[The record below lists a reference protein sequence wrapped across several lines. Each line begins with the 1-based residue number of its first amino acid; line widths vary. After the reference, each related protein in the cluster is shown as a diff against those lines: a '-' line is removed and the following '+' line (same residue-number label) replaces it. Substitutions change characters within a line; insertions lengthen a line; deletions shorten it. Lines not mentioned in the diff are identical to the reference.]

1 MQLQLHICCTAC
13 PYLVLK
19 TAHCAELACL
29 PVSAHPLHLA
39 QYINRTSKLQA
50 MKKHT
55 NTTCRLCYNYAYKTA
70 HVVC

>member
-19 TAHCAELACL
+19 TAHCAELACTCFST
-29 PVSAHPLHLA
+29 PITFSTVHLA

-55 NTTCRLCYNYAYKTA
+55 NTTCRLCYMPTKQ
-70 HVVC
+70 HM